1 MASNVFGAKQF
12 KPTAPDKGSFPLD
25 HEGECRVPYLQYMV
39 GERLTLVLG
48 AILSNNYYCQVCL
61 SENNHKNSECRQQ
74 SKDYLQCRMDRGL
87 MAKEDWSKLGFREAK
102 AEIKTS
108 EAAS

>member
-1 MASNVFGAKQF
+1 MDQY
-12 KPTAPDKGSFPLD
+12 
-25 HEGECRVPYLQYMV
+25 YLK
-39 GERLTLVLG
+39 
-48 AILSNNYYCQVCL
+48 NYYCQVCL

-102 AEIKTS
+102 AEAKTS

>member
-1 MASNVFGAKQF
+1 MQGALPPVHGGRTFNVSTEDNF
-12 KPTAPDKGSFPLD
+12 K
-25 HEGECRVPYLQYMV
+25 
-39 GERLTLVLG
+39 
-48 AILSNNYYCQVCL
+48 NYYCQVCL

-102 AEIKTS
+102 AEAKTS